1 MHTMKEGV
9 PAISSPPQIKRLL
22 HFGNRVGKTGVTDYT
37 FTADE
42 RDDDTQC
49 NVVSGRAE
57 VQGGS
62 VSSLRLPMSFEEI
75 DEDVCIGGG
84 CYYNMSISIPH

>member
-9 PAISSPPQIKRLL
+9 PAISSPPRIKRLV
-22 HFGNRVGKTGVTDYT
+22 HFGHRDDKTGVTDYT

-57 VQGGS
+57 GQGGS
-62 VSSLRLPMSFEEI
+62 VSSLRLPMSFEEV
-75 DEDVCIGGG
+75 DEEYGMFG
-84 CYYNMSISIPH
+84 SIIVQ